1 MLVSNKTATARGGLS
16 NTVLILAWIEV
27 KLGFSIFFSL
37 LKAEYPQDSTYQLK
51 FFSTPG
57 IISYLQW

>member
-1 MLVSNKTATARGGLS
+1 MLVSNKTATVRGGLS

-37 LKAEYPQDSTYQLK
+37 LKAEYPLLLTN
-51 FFSTPG
+51 
-57 IISYLQW
+57 

>member
-27 KLGFSIFFSL
+27 KLRFSIFFSL
-37 LKAEYPQDSTYQLK
+37 LKAEYPLLLTN
-51 FFSTPG
+51 
-57 IISYLQW
+57 